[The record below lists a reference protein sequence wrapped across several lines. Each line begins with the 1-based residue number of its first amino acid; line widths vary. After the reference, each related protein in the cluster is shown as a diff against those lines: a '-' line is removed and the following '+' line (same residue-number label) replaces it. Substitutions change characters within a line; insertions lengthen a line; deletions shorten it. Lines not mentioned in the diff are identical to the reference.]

1 MAKAEEPKSSIISQ
15 LMNKSI
21 APEANLIILG
31 KSRKVTLRAQRD
43 GKEGAI
49 EGISKNSS
57 KDPQ

>member
-1 MAKAEEPKSSIISQ
+1 
-15 LMNKSI
+15 MNKSI

-43 GKEGAI
+43 RKEGAI